1 MQNDQM
7 NVTELCSGNRRTM
20 VPLFLLQ
27 LMRDL
32 AVLEEQ
38 LRTAEDAMGG
48 PVSTYR
54 DPLAERLWRVGV
66 SNQKIE
72 NFIAWRRSISSLI
85 TERSKDEAR
94 LGTFIAAETAG
105 MAVFAELIASIKS
118 GKQHGRQP
126 WPALAA

>member
-20 VPLFLLQ
+20 APLFLLQ

-32 AVLEEQ
+32 ALLEEQ

-48 PVSTYR
+48 PASRYQ

-72 NFIAWRRSISSLI
+72 NFIAWRRSLSSLV
-85 TERSKDEAR
+85 TEGSNDEAR
-94 LGTFIAAETAG
+94 LGTIIAAETAG
-105 MAVFAELIASIKS
+105 MAVFAELIASIKR
-118 GKQHGRQP
+118 GEEHGRRP
-126 WPALAA
+126 GPALAA

>member
-1 MQNDQM
+1 MQNDKM

-20 VPLFLLQ
+20 APLFLLQ

-48 PVSTYR
+48 PASRYQ

-85 TERSKDEAR
+85 TEGSNDEA
-94 LGTFIAAETAG
+94 
-105 MAVFAELIASIKS
+105 
-118 GKQHGRQP
+118 GRF
-126 WPALAA
+126 

>member
-7 NVTELCSGNRRTM
+7 NVTALCSGNRRTM
-20 VPLFLLQ
+20 APLFLLQ

-48 PVSTYR
+48 PASRYQ

-85 TERSKDEAR
+85 TEGSNDEAR
-94 LGTFIAAETAG
+94 LGTIIAAETAG

-118 GKQHGRQP
+118 GEEHGRQP
-126 WPALAA
+126 GPALAA